1 MGQFNVYTATVITK
15 IIAMR
20 AAGKT
25 TTEIAASIG
34 TTRNSLTA
42 RMSQLGISKRKPQ
55 PQPEIAAQ
63 EAA

>member
-1 MGQFNVYTATVITK
+1 MGQFNVYTATVIAK

-34 TTRNSLTA
+34 TTHNSLTA
-42 RMSQLGISKRKPQ
+42 RMSPLGISKTRKPQ
-55 PQPEIAAQ
+55 PQADIAA
-63 EAA
+63 